1 MNAKEVFELIKEF
14 FIEEFE
20 IEEDKI
26 TEEANLFEDLEMDS
40 LDALDMVSM
49 LESKIDIE
57 VDEEELKSIRT
68 VKDVVDYIMGQI
80 KNAE

>member
-1 MNAKEVFELIKEF
+1 MNAKEEFELIKEY

-57 VDEEELKSIRT
+57 VDEEELKGIRT
-68 VKDVVDYIMGQI
+68 VKDVIDYIMGQI
-80 KNAE
+80 KNAK